1 MAGTRLVE
9 PLIDHYT
16 SSDWSNLIAAII
28 TCGAMIPIIAVLCV
42 RRHILYTKLWIKS
55 RTNRLPLLTMDAVKF
70 IIAIMAI
77 MITLRKLMHLSY
89 PIIAIVVAVIMV
101 IVVKTDF
108 ARSTAIKVEM
118 RFIGNL
124 NEELLARQKREHKVN
139 DRPGWL
145 DQKMYVVE
153 FKINETVENN
163 NIVDFGNN
171 RFFHV
176 TIIKIIRDGKRI
188 VMPGPDEK
196 ILKGDE
202 LHALGS
208 KEEIDTCV
216 LQLKRES
223 YMDEPEAEPVS
234 LRDYIYA
241 QVFRNVPPEDQLFCI
256 PVNVEKDSI
265 LNKKPIKNSQF
276 RQRYKGYIIGIE
288 RDERD
293 IVNPDINTVIR
304 ENDILWAVGSRRMGD
319 ALLKSG
325 LWDNETRKYI
335 RRKIREKR

>member
-1 MAGTRLVE
+1 
-9 PLIDHYT
+9 
-16 SSDWSNLIAAII
+16 LIAAIV
-28 TCGAMIPIIAVLCV
+28 TCVAMIPIIAILCV

-55 RTNRLPLLTMDAVKF
+55 RSNRLPLITMDAVKF
-70 IIAIMAI
+70 IIAIMSI
-77 MITLRKLMHLSY
+77 MITLRKLLHLSY
-89 PIIAIVVAVIMV
+89 PIIAIIVAVIMI

-108 ARSTAIKVEM
+108 AKSTAIRVEM

-163 NIVDFGNN
+163 NIVAFGNN

-176 TIIKIIRDGKRI
+176 TIIKIIRNGKRI
-188 VMPGPDEK
+188 VMPGPNEK

-208 KEEIDTCV
+208 REEIDTCV
-216 LQLKRES
+216 LQLKREA

-241 QVFRNVPPEDQLFCI
+241 QIFREVPPEEQLFCI

-265 LNKKPIKNSQF
+265 LNRKAIKNSPF

-293 IVNPDINTVIR
+293 IVNPDINTIIR

-319 ALLKSG
+319 ALLKAG
-325 LWDNETRKYI
+325 LWDNEMRKDI
-335 RRKIREKR
+335 RRKIKEKR